1 MYGKRRE
8 NGRGFTLLETLVAL
22 AIYAVLIAALVVVNR
37 GGLENLSELEERAL
51 ARRALA
57 NVITTFRL
65 QAKQGRVSAAIGRHS
80 GHYQMSHF
88 DYYWEVQ
95 LASSQNQQ
103 TRLLS
108 AEIRL
113 KGENDTLA
121 RLREI
126 W

>member
-1 MYGKRRE
+1 MKKTQQ
-8 NGRGFTLLETLVAL
+8 GFTLLETLVAL

-37 GGLENLSELEERAL
+37 GGLDSLSELEQRAL

-57 NVITTFRL
+57 NVVTAFRQ
-65 QAKQGRVSAAIGRHS
+65 QAAQGRTAANIGRHS
-80 GHYQMSHF
+80 GTYQMSHF
-88 DYYWEVQ
+88 NYYWEIH
-95 LASSQNQQ
+95 LASSQNRQ

-113 KGENDTLA
+113 QGKSDALA
-121 RLREI
+121 RIREI